1 VSDDENIIHVHFGPG
16 GGKRCEHVDEPAG
29 QSAARDAVARREEP
43 FYDLY
48 TLKDVAHLFGISET
62 RLRYW
67 ERSEFIV
74 RSARIGRRRF
84 YTFQDLIT
92 IRAATELLKK
102 GVSLRNV
109 RRSVAALSKSLPHV
123 ARPLSSLRI
132 FAEGHHVI
140 VKDESKTYDPVTG
153 QLVFDFDVSSL
164 RDDVVRVLSRDRH
177 ASDFRAAFE
186 WYLEGCRLDEDDR
199 TALEAEQAYRKAIK
213 LDPSFAN
220 AYTNYGNLLFR
231 RGETKHAEAMYKKAL
246 QVDPKQPEALYNI
259 GFLKYERGDITE
271 ALRSFKRA
279 IDSDPSFADAHFNAA
294 MVLEELA
301 RIEEARTHWETYL
314 VLDSE
319 SSWAEIAREHLDRH

>member
-1 VSDDENIIHVHFGPG
+1 MKDEENIIHVRFGPG
-16 GGKRCEHVDEPAG
+16 GGKRSERTEIPAEP
-29 QSAARDAVARREEP
+29 SASRETIGRREEP

-48 TLKDVAHLFGISET
+48 TLKDVAQLFGISET

-67 ERSEFIV
+67 ERTDFVV

-92 IRAATELLKK
+92 VRAAKELLHK
-102 GVSLRNV
+102 GVPLRNV

-132 FAEGHHVI
+132 YAEGHNVI
-140 VKDESKTYDPVTG
+140 VKDESKAFDPVTG
-153 QLVFDFDVSSL
+153 QLVFNFDVSSL

-177 ASDFRAAFE
+177 TSDFRAAFE
-186 WYLEGCRLDEDDR
+186 WYLEGCRLDEDER
-199 TALEAEQAYRKAIK
+199 TAREAERAYRKAIK

-231 RGETKHAEAMYKKAL
+231 RGEIKNAEAMYKKAL
-246 QVDPKQPEALYNI
+246 NVDPKQPEALYNI
-259 GFLKYERGDITE
+259 GFLKYEQGDIIG
-271 ALRSFKRA
+271 ALRNFKRA
-279 IDSDPSFADAHFNAA
+279 LNSDPSFADAHFNAA
-294 MVLEELA
+294 MVLEELGRFEES
-301 RIEEARTHWETYL
+301 RIHWETYL

-319 SSWAEIAREHLDRH
+319 SSWAEIAREHLER